1 MLIDWFTVA
10 AQLVNFL
17 LLLWLL
23 KRFLYQPVL
32 KALDERERK
41 IASELKHAA
50 DVEAEAAQAKAEW
63 QHKNDAFEQERQL
76 KMKQATD
83 EAGTRRNELLE
94 KARHEYETLRSNLL
108 ELLKREELKRT
119 EESQRLICDEIFSLS
134 GKLLTEL
141 ADQSLEASITDK
153 FCRKLEASGSELLAR
168 FAGQNKA
175 PEHAVIRT
183 TFSLAPEQ
191 QKRLNGIV
199 SELLH
204 AEIPLSFE
212 QSVSNGCGIEL
223 CLDDY
228 CVTWHFQ
235 EALHTLK
242 QSCESNSENKQYGES
257 DDAG

>member
-32 KALDERERK
+32 RALDERERK
-41 IASELKHAA
+41 IAAELSHAA
-50 DVEAEAAQAKAEW
+50 AVEAAASQAKAEW
-63 QHKNDAFEQERQL
+63 QHKNDAFEEERQIM
-76 KMKQATD
+76 MKQAAD

-108 ELLKREELKRT
+108 GLLKREERERN
-119 EESQRLICDEIFSLS
+119 EESQRLICDEIFSVS
-134 GKLLTEL
+134 GKLLSEL

-153 FCRKLEASGSELLAR
+153 FCRKLETSGDELLAR

-175 PEHAVIRT
+175 PERAVIRT
-183 TFSLAPEQ
+183 TFSLAPEL
-191 QKRLNGIV
+191 QKRLNSIV

-212 QSVSNGCGIEL
+212 QSVNNGCGIEL

-235 EALHTLK
+235 AAMNTLK
-242 QSCESNSENKQYGES
+242 LSCEANRENAQDGAIV
-257 DDAG
+257 DAG